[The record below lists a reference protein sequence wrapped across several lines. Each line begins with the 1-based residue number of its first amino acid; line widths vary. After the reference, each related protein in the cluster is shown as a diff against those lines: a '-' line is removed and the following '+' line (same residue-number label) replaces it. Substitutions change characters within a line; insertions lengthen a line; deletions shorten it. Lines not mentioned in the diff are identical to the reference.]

1 MLQNYFDVSQ
11 DIADSR
17 CGEYDSIAEYINDV
31 SPRQDNKPY
40 TEEQLTG
47 WDDAAKSY
55 NFPKADGYNPYS
67 RIYDE
72 MWGIC
77 KALSLVL
84 GEEFDWKEIHGCCQG
99 EYNRVIYPESR
110 FSEQDIRNFECEFFN
125 LGTEWCVTDE
135 KPDSPNEIFGGCIYC
150 HDTDM
155 DSIRREIAECF
166 ECEPGDVHL
175 YSYHEKTVCYFE
187 SEQDEEEFGMEM

>member
-1 MLQNYFDVSQ
+1 MYDFAASSQ
-11 DIADSR
+11 P
-17 CGEYDSIAEYINDV
+17 V
-31 SPRQDNKPY
+31 
-40 TEEQLTG
+40 
-47 WDDAAKSY
+47 
-55 NFPKADGYNPYS
+55 
-67 RIYDE
+67 
-72 MWGIC
+72 
-77 KALSLVL
+77 
-84 GEEFDWKEIHGCCQG
+84 
-99 EYNRVIYPESR
+99 SR

-166 ECEPGDVHL
+166 ECDPGDVHL

-187 SEQDEEEFGMEM
+187 SEQDEEEFDMEM